1 MPTFKDHFS
10 TLATSYATYR
20 PEYPIELFEWLAGL
34 CSEHELAWDCATG
47 NGQAV
52 KCIADHF
59 EYVIA
64 TDASADQ
71 IAHAQGAENVVFRV
85 ASAEHSELKKHSVD
99 LLVVAQAVH
108 WFDLEKFYV
117 EAQRVLKPNGIIA
130 LITYAHHRVNPKID
144 VPSLHYY
151 HDVVGDYWPAERK
164 WVETG
169 YRDLPFPFA
178 EIKAPK
184 FQLEAHWSLPH
195 FVGYQATWSATKRYI
210 ESTGHNPIPELQAAL
225 APLWGSPEK
234 LRKIEWP
241 ISLRVGKLRD

>member
-52 KCIADHF
+52 KCIADLF

-210 ESTGHNPIPELQAAL
+210 ESTGHNPIPELKAAL